1 MQKLHQI
8 KNIKVTETNLILEI
22 DQKNHSFLLKDISSI
37 LAKATLEE
45 LNNYTISPSG
55 YGISWPSL
63 DEDLS
68 IDGLLGI
75 KHKPDFKKR
84 KIAS

>member
-68 IDGLLGI
+68 VDGLLGI